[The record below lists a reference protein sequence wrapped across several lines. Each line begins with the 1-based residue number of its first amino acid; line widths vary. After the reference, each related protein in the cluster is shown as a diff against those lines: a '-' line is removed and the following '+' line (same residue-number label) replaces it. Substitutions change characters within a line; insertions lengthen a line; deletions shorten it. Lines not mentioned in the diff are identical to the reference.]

1 MFNAF
6 LEPCCP
12 CGIGT
17 NGNRVIAAVALP
29 GTIPLASP
37 KVTDYSIRRQP
48 VARLSCGYQDD
59 ADHNAAVLLKG
70 MSSEKHFS
78 LPERQKYF
86 PASSPLAIV
95 PTLLL

>member
-48 VARLSCGYQDD
+48 VARLSSDKVAHISFILTPAASAEQRARAYAFNVRYLGRFSACND
-59 ADHNAAVLLKG
+59 ATD
-70 MSSEKHFS
+70 M
-78 LPERQKYF
+78 P
-86 PASSPLAIV
+86 
-95 PTLLL
+95 

>member
-1 MFNAF
+1 M
-6 LEPCCP
+6 
-12 CGIGT
+12 T
-17 NGNRVIAAVALP
+17 GNPQVIRFENDSLHLNVETLHGP
-29 GTIPLASP
+29 E
-37 KVTDYSIRRQP
+37 
-48 VARLSCGYQDD
+48 
-59 ADHNAAVLLKG
+59 VLLKG